1 MCGSSIRSGVTFIMA
16 KYKDIAGQRFGAL
29 TAICR
34 VDAPNGEHKHAYW
47 LFHCDCGKDAV
58 IVGRYVR
65 MGIRTSC
72 GCSIDN
78 PEKNIVG
85 KKFGKLTAIR
95 HIERAKW
102 LFRCDCGNEIIQK
115 FERVT
120 SGKIKSCGC
129 GRHSNRVDIAG
140 QRFGKLTAKEY
151 IGGGKWH
158 CVCDCGRDAYFN
170 LAQLKQPHIHSCGC
184 WLKEGNANRKHGGR
198 KTLEYSSWMAMKAR
212 CYNPKNVGYPNYG
225 GRGIKVCDRWLGEH
239 GFENFLADMG
249 ERPSKDH
256 SIDRIDVNSDYCP
269 ENCRWAT
276 RKQQC
281 NNRRSNLLIEHKGE
295 IRTLTEWCIIFGIDM
310 SLAENRYRRGLLF
323 DEIFSKKRLS
333 DKRRTLN
340 NEEAAIIRNTTL
352 SYAECK
358 AKIGRDFQYST
369 YRQIRIGKTYK
380 DF

>member
-1 MCGSSIRSGVTFIMA
+1 M
-16 KYKDIAGQRFGAL
+16 
-29 TAICR
+29 
-34 VDAPNGEHKHAYW
+34 
-47 LFHCDCGKDAV
+47 
-58 IVGRYVR
+58 
-65 MGIRTSC
+65 
-72 GCSIDN
+72 
-78 PEKNIVG
+78 
-85 KKFGKLTAIR
+85 
-95 HIERAKW
+95 
-102 LFRCDCGNEIIQK
+102 
-115 FERVT
+115 
-120 SGKIKSCGC
+120 
-129 GRHSNRVDIAG
+129 
-140 QRFGKLTAKEY
+140 
-151 IGGGKWH
+151 
-158 CVCDCGRDAYFN
+158 
-170 LAQLKQPHIHSCGC
+170 
-184 WLKEGNANRKHGGR
+184 
-198 KTLEYSSWMAMKAR
+198 
-212 CYNPKNVGYPNYG
+212 GYPNYG

-256 SIDRIDVNSDYCP
+256 SIDRIDVNGDYTP

-310 SLAENRYRRGLLF
+310 SLAENRYRRGLSF
-323 DEIFSKKRLS
+323 GEIFSKKRLS
-333 DKRRTLN
+333 DKRRALN